1 MEKTIRKKP
10 FKEKFI
16 GDRAFYKKVML
27 IAVPIMVQNGIT
39 NFVNLLDNIMVGQC
53 GTEAMSGVAIV
64 NQLIF
69 VYYLCMFGGSAGAGI
84 FTAQYYGIKD
94 DEGIRHTVRYK
105 FWLMLVLTI
114 TVALIAIFAGR
125 NLVQMYLNG
134 SSDGGDPALAL
145 EYGVKYMRI
154 ILMSFPA
161 IMLLQVYGSTL
172 RECGETLLPM
182 KAGVVAVLINLVFNW
197 LLIYGNLG
205 FPELG
210 VEGAAIAT
218 VISHYVEVTI
228 VVVWAHTHTDEHSFV
243 KGLWSTFKVP
253 LNLVAKFFVT
263 GAPLLINETLWS
275 LGIAFLTQSYSVRGL
290 SVVAG
295 QNIAS
300 TINNVFNIVFI
311 AMGDAVAIIV
321 GQLLGAGDMEKAK
334 DEDNKI
340 IAFAVFSSVIVGAVM
355 FATSGLFPQIYNTSD
370 EAKVIAAQFIMVQ
383 AVAMPQNGFLHTAY
397 FTLRSGGRTVIT
409 FLFDSAFMWAVS
421 VPAAYFLTRH
431 TDLYVIW
438 VFAIVNM
445 LDWIK
450 CIVGYI
456 LVKKNVW
463 MNNIVTES

>member
-1 MEKTIRKKP
+1 MENTIEKKS
-10 FKEKFI
+10 FKDKFI
-16 GDRAFYKKVML
+16 GDKAFYKKVMG

-84 FTAQYYGIKD
+84 FTAQYYGIRE

-105 FWLMLVLTI
+105 FWLMLLLTTI
-114 TVALIAIFAGR
+114 VALIAIFAGGD
-125 NLVQMYLNG
+125 LIHMYLKGN
-134 SSDGGDPALAL
+134 SDGGDPALAL
-145 EYGVKYMRI
+145 ENGLQYMRI
-154 ILMSFPA
+154 ILYSFPA
-161 IMLLQVYGSTL
+161 IMLLQVYSSTL
-172 RECGETLLPM
+172 RECGETVLPM
-182 KAGVVAVLINLVFNW
+182 KAGIAAVLINLTFNW

-210 VEGAAIAT
+210 VRGAAIAT
-218 VISHYVEVTI
+218 VISHYVEVLI
-228 VVVWAHTHTDEHSFV
+228 VIVWTHTHAKKHPFV
-243 KGLWSTFKVP
+243 KGLWRTFKVP
-253 LNLVAKFFVT
+253 LNLLVKFFVT
-263 GAPLLINETLWS
+263 GAPLLVNETLWS
-275 LGIAFLTQSYSVRGL
+275 LGIASLTQSYSERGL

-311 AMGDAVAIIV
+311 AMGDAVAIII
-321 GQLLGAGDMEKAK
+321 GQLLGAGDMKKAK

-340 IAFAVFSSVIVGAVM
+340 IAFAVFSSVVVGAIM
-355 FATSGLFPQIYNTSD
+355 FATSGIFPQLYNTSD
-370 EAKVIAAQFIMVQ
+370 EAKLIATRFIMVQ
-383 AVAMPQNGFLHTAY
+383 ALAMPQNGFLHTTY
-397 FTLRSGGRTVIT
+397 FTLRSGGRTIIT
-409 FLFDSAFMWAVS
+409 FLFDSAFMWVVS
-421 VPAAYFLTRH
+421 VPAAYLITRY

-438 VFAIVNM
+438 VFVIVNM

-450 CIVGYI
+450 CIVGYV

-463 MNNIVTES
+463 MNNIVK